1 MIVSEKEKE
10 RKIEREIQRERR
22 QKRDREKEGRKRDKE
37 KGRNL
42 KKDRKIF
49 CLENRDE
56 PISYEREKGLKCV
69 KIAKEK

>member
-1 MIVSEKEKE
+1 MSEKEKV

-56 PISYEREKGLKCV
+56 PI
-69 KIAKEK
+69 